1 MEETIDKLFDTLNM
15 VRTTPHLYAARL
27 AGLRNRFYGD
37 IYRTDSKEI
46 RTFEG
51 VKPLD

>member
-51 VKPLD
+51 AKPLD